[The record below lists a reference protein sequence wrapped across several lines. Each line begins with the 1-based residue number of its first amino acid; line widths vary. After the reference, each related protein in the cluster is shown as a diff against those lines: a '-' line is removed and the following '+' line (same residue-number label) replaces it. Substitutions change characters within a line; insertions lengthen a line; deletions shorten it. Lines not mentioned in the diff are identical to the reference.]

1 MSEFDEYIVHG
12 EPGQKEKADAW
23 QTAIGLQDV
32 DGLKVSTY
40 LLDTARQNIEGDITI
55 DEARDRIKVY
65 YETKS
70 GHDAVDEEGDKTSV
84 NIAKILSEPSFA
96 FSLVG
101 LTSIHRRI
109 FEGVFKFAGQLRKVE
124 LSKKEWVLGGNAS
137 VSYQPAIDLREA
149 IEYDISRE
157 KEFDYS
163 NRPMTEV
170 IKHLSQFVADLW
182 QIHPFRE
189 GNTRTTAVFLIK
201 YLRSMGIP
209 ATNDMFKEHSWYFRN
224 ALVRA
229 SYKGLNI
236 APTTE
241 FVERFL
247 RNVILGEKNELR
259 NRDML
264 VGVSLPAPAIQSV
277 TEDSPKSNICTL
289 GCTLEETAILRC
301 IESNPKMTQNEMA
314 LTIRKSERTVKT
326 ITSALVEKG
335 IIVRR
340 NGRRNGWWEIL
351 TKEIIGSF
359 SPNLTTES

>member
-1 MSEFDEYIVHG
+1 MSEFDEYIVYG

-32 DGLKVSTY
+32 DGLKVSPY
-40 LLDTARQNIEGDITI
+40 LLDTARQHIEGDISI
-55 DEARDRIKVY
+55 DEARERIKAY
-65 YETKS
+65 YENKS
-70 GHDAVDEEGDKTSV
+70 GHDAVDEEGDKVSA
-84 NIAKILSEPSFA
+84 NIAKIIMEPSFA
-96 FSLVG
+96 FSLIG

-109 FEGVFKFAGQLRKVE
+109 FEDYFKFAGQLRTVE
-124 LSKKEWVLGGNAS
+124 LTKKEWVLGGEAS
-137 VSYQPAIDLREA
+137 VAYQPSIDLRQA
-149 IEYDISRE
+149 IEHDLAKE
-157 KEFDYS
+157 KEYDYADK
-163 NRPMTEV
+163 PIPEV
-170 IKHLSQFVADLW
+170 IQHLARFTADLW

-236 APTTE
+236 SPTTE

-264 VGVSLPAPAIQSV
+264 VGASLPKTKTQSI
-277 TEDSPKSNICTL
+277 TTSNPKSQFDTFN
-289 GCTLEETAILRC
+289 CTLEELAVLKT
-301 IESNPKMTQNEMA
+301 IEDNPKITQTDIA
-314 LTIRKSERTVKT
+314 KSIKKSASTVKR
-326 ITSALVEKG
+326 ITSGLVEKG
-335 IIVRR
+335 IIIRR

-351 TKEIIGSF
+351 TTEISG
-359 SPNLTTES
+359 

>member
-40 LLDTARQNIEGDITI
+40 LLDTARHHIEGDITI
-55 DEARDRIKVY
+55 DEAHDRIKAY

-70 GHDAVDEEGDKTSV
+70 GHDAVDEEGDKASV

-137 VSYQPAIDLREA
+137 VSYQPAVDLREA
-149 IEYDISRE
+149 IEYDLSRE

-163 NRPMTEV
+163 NCPMTEV
-170 IKHLSQFVADLW
+170 IKHLSHFIADLW
-182 QIHPFRE
+182 QIHHFRE

-209 ATNDMFKEHSWYFRN
+209 VTNDMFKEHSWYFRN

-236 APTTE
+236 TPTIE

-259 NRDML
+259 NREML
-264 VGVSLPAPAIQSV
+264 VGASLPATSVQSI
-277 TEDSPKSNICTL
+277 TKPNPKSQFDTFN
-289 GCTLEETAILRC
+289 CTLEELAVLKI
-301 IESNPKMTQNEMA
+301 IEDNPKITQTEIA
-314 LTIRKSERTVKT
+314 KSIQKSASTVKR
-326 ITSALVEKG
+326 ITSDLVKKG
-335 IIVRR
+335 IISRR

-351 TKEIIGSF
+351 SKE
-359 SPNLTTES
+359 

>member
-40 LLDTARQNIEGDITI
+40 LLNTARQHIEGDITI
-55 DEARDRIKVY
+55 DEARERIKAY

-70 GHDAVDEEGDKTSV
+70 GHDEVDEEGDKASV

-109 FEGVFKFAGQLRKVE
+109 FDGVFKFAGQLRKVE

-137 VSYQPAIDLREA
+137 VSYQPAVDLREA
-149 IEYDISRE
+149 IEYDLSRE

-163 NRPMTEV
+163 NRPMSEI
-170 IKHLSQFVADLW
+170 IKHLSQFIADLW

-189 GNTRTTAVFLIK
+189 GNTRTTEVFLIK

-236 APTTE
+236 SPTTE
-241 FVERFL
+241 FVEKFL

-264 VGVSLPAPAIQSV
+264 VGASLPNPTIQSA
-277 TEDSPKSNICTL
+277 TEDGPKSNICTL
-289 GCTLEETAILRC
+289 NCTLEEMAVLRC
-301 IESNPKMTQNEMA
+301 IETNPKITQKEMA
-314 LTIRKSERTVKT
+314 ATIRKSERTVKT
-326 ITSALVEKG
+326 ITSTLVDKG
-335 IIVRR
+335 IIIRR
-340 NGRRNGWWEIL
+340 NGRRNGWWEI
-351 TKEIIGSF
+351 I
-359 SPNLTTES
+359 

>member
-32 DGLKVSTY
+32 DGLKVSNY
-40 LLDTARQNIEGDITI
+40 LLDTARQHIEGDITI
-55 DEARDRIKVY
+55 DEARERIKVY
-65 YETKS
+65 YETKT
-70 GHDAVDEEGDKTSV
+70 GHDAIDEEGDKVSA
-84 NIAKILSEPSFA
+84 NIAKIIMEPSFA
-96 FSLVG
+96 LSLIG

-109 FEGVFKFAGQLRKVE
+109 FEDCFKFAGQLRTVE
-124 LSKKEWVLGGNAS
+124 LSKKEWVLGGEAS
-137 VSYQPAIDLREA
+137 VSYQPSFDLRNA
-149 IEYDISRE
+149 IEHDLAKE
-157 KEFDYS
+157 KEYDYS
-163 NRPMTEV
+163 DKPISEV
-170 IKHLSQFVADLW
+170 IQHLARFIADLW

-236 APTTE
+236 SPTTE
-241 FVERFL
+241 FVKRFL

-264 VGVSLPAPAIQSV
+264 VGVSLPAPSVQSIIANV
-277 TEDSPKSNICTL
+277 SKSQFDTL
-289 GCTLEETAILRC
+289 NCTLEELAVLKT
-301 IESNPKMTQNEMA
+301 IEDNPQITQTEIA
-314 LTIRKSERTVKT
+314 KSIKKSVSTVKR
-326 ITSALVEKG
+326 ITSNLVVKG
-335 IIVRR
+335 IIIRR

-351 TKEIIGSF
+351 SNE
-359 SPNLTTES
+359 